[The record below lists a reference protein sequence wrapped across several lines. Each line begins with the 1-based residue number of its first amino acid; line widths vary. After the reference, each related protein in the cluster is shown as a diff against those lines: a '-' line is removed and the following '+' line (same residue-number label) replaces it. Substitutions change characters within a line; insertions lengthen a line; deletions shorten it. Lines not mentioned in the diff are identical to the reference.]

1 MVEPVLKV
9 VPMTISWQMNRFE
22 RILFKAALVLAGLL
36 VAVRVGFL
44 AVVWY
49 LHHIR

>member
-1 MVEPVLKV
+1 
-9 VPMTISWQMNRFE
+9 MTISWQMNRFE
-22 RILFKAALVLAGLL
+22 RVLFGAALILAALL
-36 VAVRVGFL
+36 VAVRLGFI